1 MKSDIKKKSRY
12 IINICL
18 ILLIFTSVSIAQ
30 ALVSADRTIE
40 KNALTAGSETS
51 ITIIIKNDNTQLSS
65 IALEESIPPGWNL
78 TRISDDADV
87 FRTATNEWVWYG
99 GNNTDKN
106 VKYKINIPSGTA
118 PGTYM
123 INGKIKTSNTT
134 INVTG
139 YNTIKVSG
147 SVSGGSSSGSSI
159 DGTPTITPVK
169 SANATASQ
177 TETVTAQP
185 TVTIG
190 KQTSVAPI
198 ETDIAPTNTKSPGFG
213 IIISI
218 GIFAAIYI
226 MRRMK

>member
-1 MKSDIKKKSRY
+1 MKSNIKKKSRY

-40 KNALTAGSETS
+40 KNVLTAGSETYV
-51 ITIIIKNDNTQLSS
+51 TVIIKNDNTQPL
-65 IALEESIPPGWNL
+65 AVLKESIPPGWIL
-78 TRISDDADV
+78 TRISDDAYD
-87 FRTATNEWVWYG
+87 FKTATNEWLWPPTS

-106 VKYKINIPSGTA
+106 VNYRINIPPGTA
-118 PGTYM
+118 SGKYI
-123 INGKIKTSNTT
+123 INGTVNKTIT
-134 INVTG
+134 VTG
-139 YNTIKVSG
+139 DNTIEVT
-147 SVSGGSSSGSSI
+147 GGSSGN
-159 DGTPTITPVK
+159 GAYPTITPVK
-169 SANATASQ
+169 SANVTASQ

-185 TVTIG
+185 TATLA

-198 ETDIAPTNTKSPGFG
+198 ETDITPTNTKSPGFG

-218 GIFAAIYI
+218 GIIAAIYI

>member
-1 MKSDIKKKSRY
+1 
-12 IINICL
+12 
-18 ILLIFTSVSIAQ
+18 VSIAQ

-40 KNALTAGSETS
+40 KNVLTAGSETYV
-51 ITIIIKNDNTQLSS
+51 TVIIKNDNTQPL
-65 IALEESIPPGWNL
+65 AVLEESIPPGWNL
-78 TRISDDADV
+78 TRISDDAYD
-87 FRTATNEWVWYG
+87 FKTATNEWVWYG

-147 SVSGGSSSGSSI
+147 SVSGVSSSGSSV

-169 SANATASQ
+169 SANVTASQ

-185 TVTIG
+185 TVTLA

-198 ETDIAPTNTKSPGFG
+198 ETAKDITPTNTKSPGFG
-213 IIISI
+213 VIISI
-218 GIFAAIYI
+218 GIIAAIYI
-226 MRRMK
+226 MKRMK

>member
-1 MKSDIKKKSRY
+1 MKSNIKKNSRY

-18 ILLIFTSVSIAQ
+18 ILLIFMSVSIAQ

-40 KNALTAGSETS
+40 KNALTAGSETNV
-51 ITIIIKNDNTQLSS
+51 IVIIKNDNTQSSS
-65 IALEESIPPGWNL
+65 IALEESIPSGWIL

-87 FRTATNEWVWYG
+87 FKTDTNEWVWFA

-123 INGKIKTSNTT
+123 INGKITTSNTT

-147 SVSGGSSSGSSI
+147 SVSGGSSGN
-159 DGTPTITPVK
+159 GTPTITPVK
-169 SANATASQ
+169 SANVTASQ

-185 TVTIG
+185 TVTIA

-198 ETDIAPTNTKSPGFG
+198 ETAKDITPTSTKSPGFG

-218 GIFAAIYI
+218 GIIATIYI
-226 MRRMK
+226 LRRMK